1 MISFMQRNLKVFF
14 RDRSAVFFSLLASL
28 IIIGIYVLFLG
39 EVYAS
44 NLSSIE
50 NSREIMDNWIM
61 AGLLATTS
69 VTTTMGAFGIMVDD
83 KAKKINKDFYVSPIS
98 KYKLAG
104 GYLFSALMIGFI
116 LSLITFVFAEL
127 YIVLNGGSLIAAASL
142 PAFIGTLMLTV
153 IANAAMVFFITSF
166 FSSNNAFSTAST
178 IIGTIIGF
186 LTGIYLPVG
195 QLPQAVQW
203 IVKLFPTSHA
213 AVLLRQI
220 MMNTPLTTG
229 FNGIPANYLADF
241 KEEMGILFII
251 GDNTVSNATSIVFL
265 LATALIFFA
274 LTAFNLSRKTS

>member
-83 KAKKINKDFYVSPIS
+83 KAKKINKDFYVAPIS

-116 LSLITFVFAEL
+116 LSVITFIFAEL
-127 YIVLNGGSLIAAASL
+127 YILLNGGSLIAAASL

-166 FSSNNAFSTAST
+166 FSSNNAYSTAST

-229 FNGIPANYLADF
+229 FSDIPVNYLADF
-241 KEEMGILFII
+241 KEEMGIVFII
-251 GDNTVSNATSIVFL
+251 GDNTVSNATSIFFL